1 MSQSLRSTGQK
12 KVRNGRKTKN
22 RNNRQIRFYS
32 GKKKRRTI
40 KNQIVLDVQTS
51 TIISVQTGRGREHDF
66 KLFKRTKLPIHQDT
80 EAMVDSGYTGIQ
92 KIHAKSQIPKKRSK
106 KKPLTK
112 DDKRHNRE
120 ISTNR
125 VAIENVNA
133 RLKRF
138 KIVSDRYRNHRK
150 RFGLRINLIAGIYN
164 AEIGQRND

>member
-1 MSQSLRSTGQK
+1 
-12 KVRNGRKTKN
+12 
-22 RNNRQIRFYS
+22 
-32 GKKKRRTI
+32 
-40 KNQIVLDVQTS
+40 
-51 TIISVQTGRGREHDF
+51 
-66 KLFKRTKLPIHQDT
+66 
-80 EAMVDSGYTGIQ
+80 MVDSGYTGIQ

-106 KKPLTK
+106 KKPLAK

-120 ISTNR
+120 ISTKR

-164 AEIGQRND
+164 VEIGQRND